1 MLLRMF
7 NANVGVRLF
16 DTFISCEGSF
26 PELMVCIFIAVVE
39 KYAKKLM
46 TMRFE
51 ELMGFLQNL
60 PTRNWEV
67 SDLEMAIAE
76 AYCYQAIFSDNV

>member
-7 NANVGVRLF
+7 SANVGVRLF
-16 DTFISCEGSF
+16 DTYISCGSNF
-26 PELMVCIFIAVVE
+26 PELMVCMFIGIIEKFAKRLVE
-39 KYAKKLM
+39 
-46 TMRFE
+46 MRFE

-60 PTRNWEV
+60 PTKTWDE

-76 AYCYQAIFSDNV
+76 AYCYQAIFA